1 MDSVVDAAT
10 PEPKCLGCDYSLL
23 GLPEGSPCPECGAPP
38 KPADWIVVRGWS
50 QPGNPWVAATIGAL
64 ILAGLGTMIAMRLL
78 RGGSVL
84 QFGPC
89 MLVPF
94 VLGAGLVGAVLR
106 IRARG
111 RGGDVMWIVKRD
123 EIEVRR
129 AGRRPL
135 VRSMRKLRTC
145 RMVRSLTR
153 SWERLDL
160 VPRFWTFQ
168 NYSRIWVRRD
178 SIDAGAVRREIE
190 DRIGPLPWWRFW

>member
-1 MDSVVDAAT
+1 
-10 PEPKCLGCDYSLL
+10 L
-23 GLPEGSPCPECGAPP
+23 
-38 KPADWIVVRGWS
+38 
-50 QPGNPWVAATIGAL
+50 
-64 ILAGLGTMIAMRLL
+64 
-78 RGGSVL
+78 
-84 QFGPC
+84 
-89 MLVPF
+89 LVPF